1 MTHKSNI
8 LKIGSLN
15 INGGIVDKS
24 KNKDF
29 CSLVKN
35 FYIFCVQ
42 ETWLTD
48 SQFFNVNEYKYYRSD
63 QPKKIRLNVGLAE

>member
-1 MTHKSNI
+1 MTHKCNI

-15 INGGIVDKS
+15 ITNGGIVDKS

-35 FYIFCVQ
+35 FDIFSVQ

-48 SQFFNVNEYKYYRSD
+48 SQFFNVNEYKYCRSD
-63 QPKKIRLNVGLAE
+63 